1 MNKFLRGMARAVA
14 ESFHLPEPILEIGS
28 LQVEGATGDINLRS
42 LFPGKDYTGVDFR
55 PGPGVDCVASV
66 EDLPQKSGSVGTVL
80 ALSTFEHVQRFW
92 LGFDEVDRVL
102 RPDGVFIVASPF
114 YFHVHGYPSDYWRF
128 TPEAFDFL
136 LKDNFPRRLLG
147 WHGPDRRM
155 ANVWSVAF
163 REKARMPSEA
173 DLNTYRDKM
182 GEYAREPLPWLKKL
196 RYQAGRLLC
205 GRRPFA
211 PHLDREKWEMEMRDT
226 PVATHGRQDAAGSSE
241 EVGRS
246 VPATQTPILVPERV
260 GDNRFGISSPYPM
273 V

>member
-226 PVATHGRQDAAGSSE
+226 PVAAPRRKDVAESQVE
-241 EVGRS
+241 EGRS
-246 VPATQTPILVPERV
+246 VSANPTPILVP
-260 GDNRFGISSPYPM
+260 
-273 V
+273 

>member
-1 MNKFLRGMARAVA
+1 MNKFLRGMARAVV

-28 LQVEGATGDINLRS
+28 LQVEGATDDINLRS
-42 LFPGKDYTGVDFR
+42 LFPGKNYTGIDFR

-102 RPDGVFIVASPF
+102 RPDGVFLVASPF

-128 TPEAFDFL
+128 TPEAFDFMMR
-136 LKDNFPRRLLG
+136 DHYPRRLLG

-155 ANVWSVAF
+155 ANVWSVGF
-163 REKARMPSEA
+163 RENARVPSEA
-173 DLNTYRDKM
+173 DLETYRRKM
-182 GEYAREPLPWLKKL
+182 GEYAREPLPWLKYL

-211 PHLDREKWEMEMRDT
+211 PHLDRDKWEMEMRET
-226 PVATHGRQDAAGSSE
+226 LPAPAGLGKAGSLRE
-241 EVGRS
+241 ESGHAGPATPHPVS
-246 VPATQTPILVPERV
+246 VP
-260 GDNRFGISSPYPM
+260 
-273 V
+273 

>member
-226 PVATHGRQDAAGSSE
+226 PVAAPHRKDVVCSQVE
-241 EVGRS
+241 EGRS
-246 VPATQTPILVPERV
+246 DSANPAPILIP
-260 GDNRFGISSPYPM
+260 
-273 V
+273 